1 MIGLAIA
8 CGMVAGLGL
17 ALLVRGAMTPP
28 VRLGDA
34 LAALDRRQPAP
45 VATEVLPAG
54 LEGVAQRLQ
63 RRLGMPLSSRQQR
76 LLNLQGRSSGDFFI
90 EKLVWTVTGL
100 SLPLMWALLQAALGE
115 RPGLLPFGVSLL
127 GGIGGFFIADLRL
140 RNGAEL
146 HRRSAVDGIHTFF
159 DLVVL
164 ERLAN
169 ASAAQATASAAAVAE
184 APLFRRISSGLERA
198 RMEQTQPWDELRR
211 IADEWKVSELTDFAD
226 VMQLEEQGTGL
237 AEVLRARVRELRDAH
252 LSQQKAAAQEA
263 SESMT
268 LWMTLP
274 ALLLGVALLSPAL
287 LTLLSTG

>member
-8 CGMVAGLGL
+8 FGMVAGLGL
-17 ALLVRGAMTPP
+17 LFMVRGAMTPP

-34 LAALDRRQPAP
+34 LAALDRRQPVSLGGEP
-45 VATEVLPAG
+45 LPSG
-54 LEGVAQRLQ
+54 LEGVGQRLH
-63 RRLGMPLSSRQQR
+63 RRLGVPLSRNQHR
-76 LLNLQGRSSGDFFI
+76 LLNLQGRSIGDFFI
-90 EKLVWTVTGL
+90 EKLVWTVAGL
-100 SLPLMWALLQAALGE
+100 SLPLVWAVMQAALGGQ
-115 RPGLLPFGVSLL
+115 PGLLPFGIALL
-127 GGIGGFFIADLRL
+127 GGVGGFFIADLRL
-140 RNGAEL
+140 RSGAEV

-169 ASAAQATASAAAVAE
+169 ASAAQATASAAAVAD

-211 IADEWKVSELTDFAD
+211 IAEEWNVSELADFAD
-226 VMQLEEQGTGL
+226 VMQLEEQGAGL
-237 AEVLRARVRELRDAH
+237 AEVLQARVRELRDAH

-274 ALLLGVALLSPAL
+274 ALLLGVALLTPAL
-287 LTLLSTG
+287 LTLLGTG